1 MPMDAGT
8 PAITTARD
16 DALGDHDAV
25 GLLAAIAA
33 RAVHPDE
40 VVRAALARAH
50 MADDQLNAVAAWAL
64 SPVTGDGPFGGL
76 PSFIK
81 DNESVAGLPERQGS
95 RALPAAPSPASSPF
109 VGHFERLGFTI
120 LGTSTMPEFG
130 LTATTEPLLG
140 GPTRNPWNPAHST
153 GGSSGGA
160 AALVASGVTPIA
172 HGNDGG
178 GSIRIPAAC
187 TGLVGLKPSRGRLVT
202 RQGLEHLPVV
212 ISTQGVLT
220 RTVRDTALFYAEM
233 EKVYSTLPPI
243 GHVTR
248 PHGRRLRIA
257 LVTEGMGGMTVD
269 PEVRGT
275 VERAAS
281 ACLHLGHSVETI
293 AYPATEQ
300 FGRDFLRYWA
310 LLAFAIE
317 HGGARLYGPRFD
329 RVLLEPF
336 TLGLSRY
343 ARSLAPAMPTTLV
356 RLRRFEQLYARLLA
370 EFDVLLS
377 PVLSQPAPAIGYLGP
392 DVEFR
397 VQLLRL
403 LRYVPFTSLQNVA
416 GAPAISMP
424 LGRSAAGL
432 PIGVQA
438 AAGFGQE
445 AVLLSLA
452 LELEEA
458 FAPAT
463 AG

>member
-1 MPMDAGT
+1 VNGRT
-8 PAITTARD
+8 PAVTTACD

-25 GLLAAIAA
+25 SLLAAIRAG
-33 RAVHPDE
+33 AVHPGE
-40 VVRAALARAH
+40 VLAAALGRAH
-50 MADDQLNAVAAWAL
+50 VADDRLNAVAAWVR
-64 SPVTGDGPFGGL
+64 SPVAGAGPFAGL
-76 PSFIK
+76 PSFVK

-95 RALPAAPSPASSPF
+95 RAVPPVPAPSSSPF
-109 VGHFERLGFTI
+109 VMLFERLGFTV
-120 LGTSTMPEFG
+120 LGTSRMPEFG

-140 GPTRNPWNPAHST
+140 GPARNPWNPAHST

-160 AALVASGVTPIA
+160 AALVAAGVTPIA

-202 RQGLEHLPVV
+202 RQGLEHLPVA

-233 EKVYSTLPPI
+233 ERVHCPLPPI

-257 LVTEGMGGMTVD
+257 VATEGMAGMAID
-269 PEVRGT
+269 PDVRGT
-275 VERAAS
+275 VEDAAL
-281 ACLHLGHSVETI
+281 ACEHLGHGVEEI
-293 AYPATEQ
+293 EYPATEQ

-317 HGGARLYGPRFD
+317 HGGARLYGPGFD
-329 RVLLEPF
+329 RSGLEPF

-343 ARSLAPAMPTTLV
+343 ARSLAPTMPATLA
-356 RLRRFEQLYARLLA
+356 RLRHFEQHYARLLA
-370 EFDVLLS
+370 PYDVLLS
-377 PVLSQPAPAIGYLGP
+377 PVLSQPAPPIGYLAP

-397 VQLLRL
+397 TQLLRL
-403 LRYVPFTSLQNVA
+403 LRYVPFTAVQNVS

-424 LGRSAAGL
+424 LGRSRHGL

-438 AAGFGQE
+438 AARFGQE

-452 LELEEA
+452 LELEQA
-458 FAPAT
+458 FAPA
-463 AG
+463 ADG